1 MGPPQATLEVLA
13 AGSCLCYLTTLN
25 NSEKDTNSEMSM
37 TINRAIEFLWESCSC
52 LRETHPGLGWNTGQE
67 RWGGSWGWAQLAHLK
82 GLSGSCQG
90 NWTTT
95 CEPKLSLGR
104 WRGGRGSGV
113 CDFCP
118 KHIFQKW
125 FPLLHILRWGI
136 DMQLIRC
143 EPLWIMWVNHLWT
156 NMGTE
161 KRKNVEPLSR
171 ALSPINHRDKVPHA
185 PAASDR
191 FPRR

>member
-1 MGPPQATLEVLA
+1 
-13 AGSCLCYLTTLN
+13 
-25 NSEKDTNSEMSM
+25 M

-52 LRETHPGLGWNTGQE
+52 LRETHPGHGWNTGKE
-67 RWGGSWGWAQLAHLK
+67 RWDGSWGWAQLAHLK
-82 GLSGSCQG
+82 GLSGSRQG
-90 NWTTT
+90 NWTPT

-118 KHIFQKW
+118 KNIFQKW

-136 DMQLIRC
+136 EVQLIRC
-143 EPLWIMWVNHLWT
+143 EPLWSMWVNHPWT
-156 NMGTE
+156 NLGTE

-171 ALSPINHRDKVPHA
+171 ALSPINHRHKAPHA